1 MSNRSRIAIVGSNHT
16 RNLFKEILS
25 TDDSEFIELIETIK
39 KLEKSSDLTEKSFLQ
54 IYNKQE
60 KSGK

>member
-1 MSNRSRIAIVGSNHT
+1 MSNRPRIAIVGSNHT
-16 RNLFKEILS
+16 RKLLKEFLS
-25 TDDSEFIELIETIK
+25 TDDSTFIELNDTIK

-60 KSGK
+60 KAD